1 MTAAQHGNQLLQ
13 SAMPWKH
20 LKSGS
25 DADGRYESLSS
36 LAFGWRICRYL
47 SIVTQPFLPFSAAK
61 LWGMLGIQNELID
74 SNWDEA
80 IDWSIPVV
88 TPSPSYE
95 PLFKRL
101 DVDEIVEEEKSLVEQ
116 SENSHDVTHSVKGGK
131 KEKKTMKTEAPE
143 GIEYLDFES
152 FMKVELRVGK
162 IVSVEDHPNAD
173 RLYVVKLDDGSDD
186 GRTICAGIKKYYSV
200 DELLGKNVVFVANLK
215 PRPLRGVVSEGMM
228 LAADDGNEAVRLVT
242 IDGEIASGSLVR

>member
-1 MTAAQHGNQLLQ
+1 
-13 SAMPWKH
+13 
-20 LKSGS
+20 
-25 DADGRYESLSS
+25 
-36 LAFGWRICRYL
+36 
-47 SIVTQPFLPFSAAK
+47 
-61 LWGMLGIQNELID
+61 
-74 SNWDEA
+74 
-80 IDWSIPVV
+80 
-88 TPSPSYE
+88 
-95 PLFKRL
+95 
-101 DVDEIVEEEKSLVEQ
+101 
-116 SENSHDVTHSVKGGK
+116 
-131 KEKKTMKTEAPE
+131 MKTEAPE